1 MTPKKKILHLITGL
15 EYGGAEMMLL
25 KILPPLR
32 NEFEHSVVCIRGR
45 GPIGEKLTTAGIS
58 VHYLDLR
65 HPLDWRI
72 IPRFHALI
80 KSTKPDLLVT
90 YLIHADL
97 FGRVFGRVFGIK
109 KIYCSV
115 RVKLIQPKYL
125 PLLVLDGLT
134 SWLIDGY
141 HFNSSSVASMY
152 QKYFFTPDHKTTLI
166 PNGLD
171 LKRFTP
177 NNTQRQE
184 MRAVLSL
191 SDKFVIGC
199 NARLEKQK
207 GVSYLLEAFATINT
221 LHPETRLIVIND
233 GNEKSRLI
241 ERTRALGINDKVQF
255 LGRRD
260 DVPELLN
267 AMDLF
272 VLPTLFEG
280 MANALMEAMAVG
292 LPIITTNIP
301 ENKELIT
308 HTINGRLVAPRNV
321 DQIIQEVSLLISD
334 KKERVRLGAEARQT
348 AEKNFSLE
356 DCIDRYRVFFSR

>member
-1 MTPKKKILHLITGL
+1 MKKKILHLITGL

-25 KILPPLR
+25 KILPPL
-32 NEFEHSVVCIRGR
+32 NDEFEHSVVCIRGR
-45 GPIGEKLTTAGIS
+45 GPIGKKLTAAGIS
-58 VHYLDLR
+58 VSYLDLR

-72 IPRFHALI
+72 IPRFHALV
-80 KSTKPDLLVT
+80 KSVQPDLLVT

-97 FGRVFGRVFGIK
+97 FGRVFGRLFGVK

-115 RVKLIQPKYL
+115 RVKLIQPIYL

-134 SWLIDGY
+134 GWFIDGY
-141 HFNSSSVASMY
+141 HFNSSSVASLY
-152 QKYFFTPDHKTTLI
+152 QKYFFVPSRKITLI

-171 LKRFTP
+171 LRRFIP

-184 MRAVLSL
+184 MRAALTL

-207 GVSYLLEAFATINT
+207 GVSYLLEAFAVINIR
-221 LHPETRLIVIND
+221 HPETRLIIIND

-241 ERTRALGINDKVQF
+241 EQAQAMGMSEKIQF

-272 VLPTLFEG
+272 VFPTLFEG

-308 HTINGRLVAPRNV
+308 HAINGQLVAPKNV
-321 DQIIQEVSLLISD
+321 DQIIQEVYLLISD
-334 KKERVRLGAEARQT
+334 EEERNRIGIKARET
-348 AEKNFSLE
+348 AEKKFSLE